1 VGGRLGWF
9 SCAGNLPSPPLITQG
24 FAVVLTAEIRHWK
37 AIDSAASSPELP
49 TLTGEGEEREE
60 KREKKRGERERER
73 EAHRVKAFIHVEDSL
88 SKPLSA
94 CLPTD

>member
-1 VGGRLGWF
+1 
-9 SCAGNLPSPPLITQG
+9 LITQG

-73 EAHRVKAFIHVEDSL
+73 GSQSESL
-88 SKPLSA
+88 HPCGRQSE
-94 CLPTD
+94 